1 MKKQLFFY
9 NLSKVDFYKKNEKKQ
24 LKIIST
30 IKNKMGYIYF
40 ITEREFLKTNEN
52 IHKIVMSKS
61 FSPNNYKIIPSESI
75 IHTCIMCNDPK
86 FIQSRIIKFFSEKY
100 TRRLDIGNE
109 YFEGPVDK
117 MKYEV
122 ASIVIDNDNK
132 TKEEII
138 DIYRSERF

>member
-1 MKKQLFFY
+1 
-9 NLSKVDFYKKNEKKQ
+9 
-24 LKIIST
+24 
-30 IKNKMGYIYF
+30 MGYIYF

-61 FSPNNYKIIPSESI
+61 FSPNNYKLIPSESI
-75 IHTCIMCNDPK
+75 IHTSIMCNDPK
-86 FIQSRIIKFFSEKY
+86 FIQSRIIKYFSEKY
-100 TRRLDIGNE
+100 TRRLDLGNE
-109 YFEGPVDK
+109 YFEGPADK